1 MSAVSDLSSTE
12 VALDTNA
19 IRKLLVV
26 KDLDELQKRLRK
38 IREKCPTIIVPPLR
52 SEIRCHIPTFLQFRL
67 KILRELRGKFVDYH
81 NKTFPCHQVKSVEPK
96 LRKCG
101 MGKNDLT
108 VVEVALRRRRKTSR
122 KVIICSD
129 DPDFK
134 RCTQVLSKLGLDVSN
149 VNGIL
154 SQIND
159 C

>member
-12 VALDTNA
+12 VVLDTNA

-52 SEIRCHIPTFLQFRL
+52 SEIRYHVPIFLQFRL
-67 KILRELRGKFVDYH
+67 EISRELRGKFVDYH
-81 NKTFPCHQVKSVEPK
+81 NKTFPSNQVKRVEPK

-101 MGKNDLT
+101 MDKNDLT
-108 VVEVALRRRRKTSR
+108 VVEVALRRKRKTSR

-134 RCTQVLSKLGLDVSN
+134 RCIQVLSKLGIDASN
-149 VNGIL
+149 VNDIL
-154 SQIND
+154 SKIND